1 MANDDLQ
8 RFIDELRARVSIADV
23 VGAKVK
29 LTKKGR
35 EYQGLCP
42 FHNEKTPSFTVNE
55 SKGFYHCFGCG
66 AHGDIIKFEM
76 EANGLPF
83 IDALQ
88 KLAHQAGLQMP
99 QLSAKDK
106 KEEDERKS
114 LYEIME
120 AACAFFERE
129 LRMPGGA
136 AGLKYFTE
144 KRGLS
149 PETLKKFRL
158 GFAPS
163 NNALMA
169 HLKAQGI
176 DEKDMK
182 ELGLIAIPEDTSR
195 RPHDFFRNRV
205 MIPITNKQG
214 KIIAFGGRVM
224 EKIEPKYLNSPDTPI
239 FNKRRNLYNLD
250 KAREVAYKEKKLIIC
265 EGYMDVIALDRYGFG
280 YAVAPLGTALTEE
293 QIAEAWRVCP
303 EPVLCLDGDS
313 PGVKAAM
320 RAVDRVLPML
330 KAGYSLQFL
339 FLPDNQDPDEYLQAH
354 GHDSFAALMRKTS
367 PLIDILWRKYTENED
382 SSTPE
387 KKALIEKTL
396 LSEVAKIGDATVR
409 SYYAQEI
416 RSRIYAA
423 FRRTPWQQPAAPR
436 MPSAFRAP
444 SAARNVSPAS
454 RMPSAPFSS
463 PSRMPPVPF
472 SSPSPMQPAAPVS
485 PAPQMPE
492 TPPAYLDDIP
502 LPEAAPQYQE
512 PQPTC
517 PSQTPR
523 QSANTGLPSNFSPFP
538 DTASFSGFRP
548 SSNAFP
554 SSGAR
559 PFSNSASS
567 PNARP
572 FPNSGRGASRWAD
585 TRTPRPALNHGIAA
599 APETL
604 RQSADGEC
612 DKNLR
617 FIIAAGL
624 VYPELIDEYEEQ
636 VLSSDIKNAGLKNLF
651 AAMADLYREAETPP
665 AADELQQQ
673 LAQRP
678 EGAPLASL
686 WELDML
692 KKRSPF
698 INDLRKNIDKLLLE
712 DKLRTL
718 EEEIKNVSAEL
729 CKNFTEEAYL
739 RQSALKKERDEIL
752 AAAAEPED

>member
-106 KEEDERKS
+106 KEEDKRKS

-120 AACAFFERE
+120 TACAFFERE
-129 LRMPGGA
+129 LRMPDGA
-136 AGLKYFTE
+136 SGLKYFTE

-158 GFAPS
+158 GFAPN

-303 EPVLCLDGDS
+303 EPILCLDGDS

-423 FRRTPWQQPAAPR
+423 FRRTPWQKPAAPVPPAPR
-436 MPSAFRAP
+436 MP
-444 SAARNVSPAS
+444 V
-454 RMPSAPFSS
+454 
-463 PSRMPPVPF
+463 PPT
-472 SSPSPMQPAAPVS
+472 SK
-485 PAPQMPE
+485 MPE

-502 LPEAAPQYQE
+502 LPEAAPQHRK
-512 PQPTC
+512 PQPDH
-517 PSQTPR
+517 PSQAPR
-523 QSANTGLPSNFSPFP
+523 QFTNTGSPSNSGPFP
-538 DTASFSGFRP
+538 DTASFSSFRP
-548 SSNAFP
+548 SFNAVP
-554 SSGAR
+554 LSGRR

-567 PNARP
+567 PDARS

-585 TRTPRPALNHGIAA
+585 TRTLRPALSHGIAA

-636 VLSSDIKNAGLKNLF
+636 VLSSDIRNAGLKNLF

-739 RQSALKKERDEIL
+739 RQSSLKKERDEIL

>member
-120 AACAFFERE
+120 TACAFFERE
-129 LRMPGGA
+129 LRMPDGA
-136 AGLKYFTE
+136 SGLKYFTE

-158 GFAPS
+158 GFAPN

-303 EPVLCLDGDS
+303 EPILCLDGDS

-423 FRRTPWQQPAAPR
+423 FRRTPWQQPAAPVPPAPR
-436 MPSAFRAP
+436 MP
-444 SAARNVSPAS
+444 V
-454 RMPSAPFSS
+454 
-463 PSRMPPVPF
+463 PPTPK
-472 SSPSPMQPAAPVS
+472 
-485 PAPQMPE
+485 MPE

-502 LPEAAPQYQE
+502 LPEVAPQHRK
-512 PQPTC
+512 PQPDR
-517 PSQTPR
+517 PSQAPR
-523 QSANTGLPSNFSPFP
+523 QFANTGSPSNSGPFP

-548 SSNAFP
+548 SFNAVP
-554 SSGAR
+554 LSGRR

-567 PNARP
+567 PDARS

-585 TRTPRPALNHGIAA
+585 TRTLRPALSHGIAA

-604 RQSADGEC
+604 RQSADCEC

-636 VLSSDIKNAGLKNLF
+636 VLSSDIRNAGLKNLF

-712 DKLRTL
+712 DKLRSL

-739 RQSALKKERDEIL
+739 RQSALKKEHDEIL

>member
-120 AACAFFERE
+120 TACAFFERE
-129 LRMPGGA
+129 LRMPDGA
-136 AGLKYFTE
+136 SGLKYFTE

-158 GFAPS
+158 GFAPN

-303 EPVLCLDGDS
+303 EPILCLDGDS

-423 FRRTPWQQPAAPR
+423 FRRTPWQQPAAPVPPAPR
-436 MPSAFRAP
+436 MP
-444 SAARNVSPAS
+444 V
-454 RMPSAPFSS
+454 
-463 PSRMPPVPF
+463 PPT
-472 SSPSPMQPAAPVS
+472 SK
-485 PAPQMPE
+485 MPE

-502 LPEAAPQYQE
+502 LPEVAPQHRK
-512 PQPTC
+512 PQPDH
-517 PSQTPR
+517 PSQAPR
-523 QSANTGLPSNFSPFP
+523 KFANTGSPSNSGPFP

-548 SSNAFP
+548 SFNAVP
-554 SSGAR
+554 LSGRR

-567 PNARP
+567 PDARS

-585 TRTPRPALNHGIAA
+585 TRTLRPALSHGIAA

-636 VLSSDIKNAGLKNLF
+636 VLSSDIRNAGLKNLF

-712 DKLRTL
+712 DKLRSL

>member
-120 AACAFFERE
+120 TACAFFERE
-129 LRMPGGA
+129 LRMPDGA
-136 AGLKYFTE
+136 SGLKYFTE

-158 GFAPS
+158 GFAPN

-293 QIAEAWRVCP
+293 QIAEAWCVCP
-303 EPVLCLDGDS
+303 EPILCLDGDS

-423 FRRTPWQQPAAPR
+423 FRRTPWQQPVAPVPPAPR
-436 MPSAFRAP
+436 MP
-444 SAARNVSPAS
+444 V
-454 RMPSAPFSS
+454 
-463 PSRMPPVPF
+463 PPT
-472 SSPSPMQPAAPVS
+472 SK
-485 PAPQMPE
+485 MPE

-502 LPEAAPQYQE
+502 LPEVAPQHRK
-512 PQPTC
+512 PQPDH
-517 PSQTPR
+517 PSQAPR
-523 QSANTGLPSNFSPFP
+523 KFANTGSPSNSGPFP

-548 SSNAFP
+548 SFNAVP
-554 SSGAR
+554 LSGRR

-567 PNARP
+567 PDARS

-585 TRTPRPALNHGIAA
+585 TRTLRPALSHGIAA

-636 VLSSDIKNAGLKNLF
+636 VLSSDIRNAGLKNLF

-712 DKLRTL
+712 DKLRSL

>member
-120 AACAFFERE
+120 TACAFFERE
-129 LRMPGGA
+129 LRMPDGA
-136 AGLKYFTE
+136 SGLKYFTE

-158 GFAPS
+158 GFAPN

-303 EPVLCLDGDS
+303 EPILCLDGDS

-423 FRRTPWQQPAAPR
+423 FRRTPWQQPAAPVPPAPR
-436 MPSAFRAP
+436 MP
-444 SAARNVSPAS
+444 V
-454 RMPSAPFSS
+454 
-463 PSRMPPVPF
+463 PPT
-472 SSPSPMQPAAPVS
+472 SK
-485 PAPQMPE
+485 MPE

-502 LPEAAPQYQE
+502 LPEVAPQHRK
-512 PQPTC
+512 PQPDL
-517 PSQTPR
+517 PSQAPR
-523 QSANTGLPSNFSPFP
+523 QFTNTGSPSNSGPFP

-548 SSNAFP
+548 SFNAVP
-554 SSGAR
+554 LSGRR
-559 PFSNSASS
+559 PLSNSASS
-567 PNARP
+567 PDARS

-585 TRTPRPALNHGIAA
+585 TRPLRPALSHGIAA

-636 VLSSDIKNAGLKNLF
+636 VLSSDIRNAGLKNLF

>member
-120 AACAFFERE
+120 TACAFFERE
-129 LRMPGGA
+129 LRMPDGA
-136 AGLKYFTE
+136 SGLKYFTE

-158 GFAPS
+158 GFAPN

-265 EGYMDVIALDRYGFG
+265 EGYMDVITLDRYGFG

-303 EPVLCLDGDS
+303 EPILCLDGDS

-423 FRRTPWQQPAAPR
+423 FRRTPWQQPAAPVPPAPR
-436 MPSAFRAP
+436 MP
-444 SAARNVSPAS
+444 V
-454 RMPSAPFSS
+454 
-463 PSRMPPVPF
+463 PPTPK
-472 SSPSPMQPAAPVS
+472 
-485 PAPQMPE
+485 MPE
-492 TPPAYLDDIP
+492 TPPAYLNDIP
-502 LPEAAPQYQE
+502 LPEVAPQHRK
-512 PQPTC
+512 PQPDR
-517 PSQTPR
+517 PSQAPR
-523 QSANTGLPSNFSPFP
+523 KFANTGSPSNSGPFP
-538 DTASFSGFRP
+538 DTASFSSFRP
-548 SSNAFP
+548 SFNAVP
-554 SSGAR
+554 LSGRR

-567 PNARP
+567 PDARS

-585 TRTPRPALNHGIAA
+585 TRTLRPALSHGIAS

-604 RQSADGEC
+604 RQSADDEC

-636 VLSSDIKNAGLKNLF
+636 VLSSDIRNADLKNLF

-712 DKLRTL
+712 DKLRSL

>member
-120 AACAFFERE
+120 TACAFFERE
-129 LRMPGGA
+129 LRMPDGA
-136 AGLKYFTE
+136 SGLKYFTE

-158 GFAPS
+158 GFAPN

-303 EPVLCLDGDS
+303 EPILCLDGDS

-416 RSRIYAA
+416 RSRKYAA
-423 FRRTPWQQPAAPR
+423 FRRTPWQQPAAPVPPAPR
-436 MPSAFRAP
+436 MP
-444 SAARNVSPAS
+444 V
-454 RMPSAPFSS
+454 
-463 PSRMPPVPF
+463 PPT
-472 SSPSPMQPAAPVS
+472 SK
-485 PAPQMPE
+485 MPE

-502 LPEAAPQYQE
+502 LPEAAPQHRK
-512 PQPTC
+512 PQPDR
-517 PSQTPR
+517 PSQAPR
-523 QSANTGLPSNFSPFP
+523 QFANTGSPSNSGPFP

-548 SSNAFP
+548 SFNAVP
-554 SSGAR
+554 LSGR
-559 PFSNSASS
+559 HPFSNSASS
-567 PNARP
+567 PDAHS

-585 TRTPRPALNHGIAA
+585 TRTLRPALSHGIAA

-636 VLSSDIKNAGLKNLF
+636 VLSSDIRNAGLKNLF

-665 AADELQQQ
+665 AANKLQQQ

>member
-120 AACAFFERE
+120 TACAFFERE
-129 LRMPGGA
+129 LRMPDGA
-136 AGLKYFTE
+136 SGLKYFTE

-158 GFAPS
+158 GFAPN

-303 EPVLCLDGDS
+303 EPILCLDGDS

-423 FRRTPWQQPAAPR
+423 FRRTPWQQPAAPVPPAPR
-436 MPSAFRAP
+436 MP
-444 SAARNVSPAS
+444 V
-454 RMPSAPFSS
+454 
-463 PSRMPPVPF
+463 PPT
-472 SSPSPMQPAAPVS
+472 SK
-485 PAPQMPE
+485 MPE

-502 LPEAAPQYQE
+502 LPEAAPQHRK
-512 PQPTC
+512 PQPDR
-517 PSQTPR
+517 PSQAPR
-523 QSANTGLPSNFSPFP
+523 QFTNTGSPSNSGPFP
-538 DTASFSGFRP
+538 DTASFSSFRP
-548 SSNAFP
+548 SFNAVP
-554 SSGAR
+554 LSGRR

-567 PNARP
+567 PDARS

-585 TRTPRPALNHGIAA
+585 TRTLRPALSHGIAA

-636 VLSSDIKNAGLKNLF
+636 VLSSDIRNAGLKNLF

-698 INDLRKNIDKLLLE
+698 INNLRKNIDKLLLE

-739 RQSALKKERDEIL
+739 RQSSLKKERDEIL

>member
-120 AACAFFERE
+120 TACAFFERE
-129 LRMPGGA
+129 LRMPDGA
-136 AGLKYFTE
+136 SGLKYFTE

-158 GFAPS
+158 GFAPN

-303 EPVLCLDGDS
+303 EPILCLDGDS

-423 FRRTPWQQPAAPR
+423 FRRTPWQQPAAPVPPAPR
-436 MPSAFRAP
+436 MP
-444 SAARNVSPAS
+444 V
-454 RMPSAPFSS
+454 
-463 PSRMPPVPF
+463 PPT
-472 SSPSPMQPAAPVS
+472 SK
-485 PAPQMPE
+485 MPE

-502 LPEAAPQYQE
+502 LPEAAPQHRK
-512 PQPTC
+512 PQPDR
-517 PSQTPR
+517 PSQAPR
-523 QSANTGLPSNFSPFP
+523 QFTNTGSPSNSGPFP

-548 SSNAFP
+548 SFNAVP
-554 SSGAR
+554 LSGRR

-567 PNARP
+567 PDARS

-585 TRTPRPALNHGIAA
+585 TRTLRPALSHGIAA

-636 VLSSDIKNAGLKNLF
+636 VLSSDIRNAGLKNLF

-712 DKLRTL
+712 DKLRSL

-739 RQSALKKERDEIL
+739 RQSSLKKERDEIL

>member
-120 AACAFFERE
+120 TACAFFERE
-129 LRMPGGA
+129 LRMPDGA
-136 AGLKYFTE
+136 SGLKYFTE

-158 GFAPS
+158 GFAPN

-303 EPVLCLDGDS
+303 EPILCLDGDS

-423 FRRTPWQQPAAPR
+423 FRRTPWQKPAAPVPPAPR
-436 MPSAFRAP
+436 MP
-444 SAARNVSPAS
+444 V
-454 RMPSAPFSS
+454 
-463 PSRMPPVPF
+463 PPTPK
-472 SSPSPMQPAAPVS
+472 
-485 PAPQMPE
+485 MPE
-492 TPPAYLDDIP
+492 TPSAYLDDIP
-502 LPEAAPQYQE
+502 LPEVAPQHRK
-512 PQPTC
+512 PQPDR
-517 PSQTPR
+517 PSQAPR
-523 QSANTGLPSNFSPFP
+523 QFANTGSPSNSGPFP

-548 SSNAFP
+548 SFNAVP
-554 SSGAR
+554 LSGRR

-567 PNARP
+567 PDARS

-585 TRTPRPALNHGIAA
+585 TRTLRPALSHGIAA
-599 APETL
+599 APKTL

-636 VLSSDIKNAGLKNLF
+636 VLSSDIRNAGLKNLF

>member
-120 AACAFFERE
+120 TACAFFERE
-129 LRMPGGA
+129 LRMPDGA
-136 AGLKYFTE
+136 SGLKYFTE

-158 GFAPS
+158 GFAPN

-303 EPVLCLDGDS
+303 EPILCLDGDS

-423 FRRTPWQQPAAPR
+423 FRRTPWQQPAAPVPPAPR
-436 MPSAFRAP
+436 MP
-444 SAARNVSPAS
+444 V
-454 RMPSAPFSS
+454 
-463 PSRMPPVPF
+463 PPTPK
-472 SSPSPMQPAAPVS
+472 
-485 PAPQMPE
+485 MPE

-502 LPEAAPQYQE
+502 LPEVAPQHRK
-512 PQPTC
+512 PQPDR
-517 PSQTPR
+517 PSQAPR
-523 QSANTGLPSNFSPFP
+523 QFANTGSPSNSGPFP

-548 SSNAFP
+548 SFNAVP
-554 SSGAR
+554 LSGRR

-567 PNARP
+567 PDARS

-585 TRTPRPALNHGIAA
+585 TRPLRPALSHGIAA

-612 DKNLR
+612 NKNLR

-636 VLSSDIKNAGLKNLF
+636 VLSSDIRNAGLKNLF

-739 RQSALKKERDEIL
+739 RQSSLKKERDEIL

>member
-120 AACAFFERE
+120 TACAFFERE
-129 LRMPGGA
+129 LRMPDGA
-136 AGLKYFTE
+136 SGLKYFTE

-163 NNALMA
+163 NNALMT

-303 EPVLCLDGDS
+303 EPILCLDGDS

-423 FRRTPWQQPAAPR
+423 FRRTPWQQPAAPVPPAPR
-436 MPSAFRAP
+436 MP
-444 SAARNVSPAS
+444 V
-454 RMPSAPFSS
+454 
-463 PSRMPPVPF
+463 PPT
-472 SSPSPMQPAAPVS
+472 SK
-485 PAPQMPE
+485 MPE

-502 LPEAAPQYQE
+502 LPEAAPQHRK
-512 PQPTC
+512 PQPDR
-517 PSQTPR
+517 PSQAPR
-523 QSANTGLPSNFSPFP
+523 QFTNTGSPSNSGPFP
-538 DTASFSGFRP
+538 DTASFSSFRP
-548 SSNAFP
+548 SFNAVP
-554 SSGAR
+554 LSGKR

-567 PNARP
+567 PDARS

-585 TRTPRPALNHGIAA
+585 TRTLRPALSHGIAA

-636 VLSSDIKNAGLKNLF
+636 VLSSDIRNAGLKNLF

-739 RQSALKKERDEIL
+739 RQSSLKKERDEIL

>member
-120 AACAFFERE
+120 TACAFFERE
-129 LRMPGGA
+129 LRMPDGA
-136 AGLKYFTE
+136 SGLKYFTE

-158 GFAPS
+158 GFAPN

-303 EPVLCLDGDS
+303 EPILCLDGDS

-423 FRRTPWQQPAAPR
+423 FRRTPWQQPVAPVPPAPR
-436 MPSAFRAP
+436 MP
-444 SAARNVSPAS
+444 V
-454 RMPSAPFSS
+454 
-463 PSRMPPVPF
+463 PPT
-472 SSPSPMQPAAPVS
+472 SK
-485 PAPQMPE
+485 MPE

-502 LPEAAPQYQE
+502 LPEAAPQHRK
-512 PQPTC
+512 PQPDH
-517 PSQTPR
+517 PSQAPR
-523 QSANTGLPSNFSPFP
+523 QFANTGSPSNSGPFP

-548 SSNAFP
+548 SFNAVP
-554 SSGAR
+554 LSGRR

-567 PNARP
+567 PDARS

-585 TRTPRPALNHGIAA
+585 TRTLRPALSHGIAA

-636 VLSSDIKNAGLKNLF
+636 VLSSDIRNAGLKNLF

-712 DKLRTL
+712 DKLRSL

-739 RQSALKKERDEIL
+739 RQSSLKKERDEIL